1 MFFLFFQISPVCVC
15 GMIPGVDRKERNA
28 SFFFCWANFE
38 KSLWWW
44 CNTNAGD
51 GNGWAVIITIYQR
64 DFLPFRDFL
73 IWERAVFLLFC
84 FHGDYPDLV
93 GSKWRFYPPIQ
104 SPSRHTVRW
113 STSFESPVIFL
124 FLAITRFHFPL
135 VPFHW
140 ARKQAL
146 CWSPLSLYQMQIDPL
161 WLEWIRL
168 LQPLAGE
175 DCRKKEIWPEKRL
188 AWNPPT

>member
-1 MFFLFFQISPVCVC
+1 MFFLFFQMSLCVVWSLGSTEKKEMRHSFSAGPTLKKVC
-15 GMIPGVDRKERNA
+15 GGGGVIQTQVMATDGQLLLPSTKEIFSRFGT
-28 SFFFCWANFE
+28 SLFGSGPFFW
-38 KSLWWW
+38 
-44 CNTNAGD
+44 
-51 GNGWAVIITIYQR
+51 
-64 DFLPFRDFL
+64 
-73 IWERAVFLLFC
+73 FC

>member
-1 MFFLFFQISPVCVC
+1 MRHSFSAGPTLKKVC
-15 GMIPGVDRKERNA
+15 GGGVIQTQVMATDGQLLLPSTKEIFSRFGT
-28 SFFFCWANFE
+28 SLFGSGPFFW
-38 KSLWWW
+38 
-44 CNTNAGD
+44 
-51 GNGWAVIITIYQR
+51 
-64 DFLPFRDFL
+64 
-73 IWERAVFLLFC
+73 FC

-146 CWSPLSLYQMQIDPL
+146 C
-161 WLEWIRL
+161 
-168 LQPLAGE
+168 
-175 DCRKKEIWPEKRL
+175 
-188 AWNPPT
+188 